1 MNNKNRDS
9 IDFGKT
15 DIPQLF
21 AKLFVPTLMGLIF
34 SALYN
39 IADGVIVGHGVGSNA
54 LAAVNIAAPIFL
66 ISSSFSLMFASGV
79 SIVGAVHL
87 SQGNTKAA
95 CINTTQALT
104 VPLLAMLAL
113 VAVMRC
119 ARTVLPVWRLRA
131 FVSLCVRLFAL
142 VGALSHFPAHHD

>member
-1 MNNKNRDS
+1 MNNKDRDS

-34 SALYN
+34 SAFYN

-95 CINTTQALT
+95 CINTTQLS
-104 VPLLAMLAL
+104 PFRSSPCLL
-113 VAVMRC
+113 
-119 ARTVLPVWRLRA
+119 
-131 FVSLCVRLFAL
+131 S
-142 VGALSHFPAHHD
+142 